1 LTKDEEHVR
10 LAGVD
15 LFREK
20 STAYLWLINQ
30 TNTVEVH
37 ARTIIHFLCI
47 TSRLNNS
54 SFSMHHLQ
62 VEQFFP
68 CIHHPELQPSS
79 MMLRNHFKQKRGRKT
94 KSMRTW
100 GTKKNCNLA
109 THGSKNF
116 SVAAASARG
125 VVKKW

>member
-1 LTKDEEHVR
+1 
-10 LAGVD
+10 
-15 LFREK
+15 
-20 STAYLWLINQ
+20 
-30 TNTVEVH
+30 
-37 ARTIIHFLCI
+37 
-47 TSRLNNS
+47 
-54 SFSMHHLQ
+54 MHHLQ